1 MAKKTLL
8 AVFSRT
14 GITKALARAV
24 AVKTGYDMF
33 VINSA
38 HTYPKNFFMCC
49 LEAKK
54 EKDKNMRPL
63 IMGKP
68 QNIGSY
74 DRVVIFF
81 PVWAFSCPRIILTFL
96 EENDFAGKT
105 IIPVCTYMKTGKGKS
120 EEEMKVSCPNAVFE
134 PCIEATALKDQ
145 AVSIIADKL
154 KDTRR

>member
-38 HTYPKNFFMCC
+38 HDYPKNFLMCC
-49 LEAKK
+49 VEAKK
-54 EKDKNMRPL
+54 EQMNNARPL

-68 QNIGSY
+68 QNLASY
-74 DRVVIFF
+74 DTVVIFF
-81 PVWAFSCPRIILTFL
+81 PIWAFSCPRIILSFL

-105 IIPVCTYMKTGKGKS
+105 IIPVCTYMKTGKGSCEKD
-120 EEEMKVSCPNAVFE
+120 MQASCPNANFK
-134 PCIEATALKDQ
+134 PCIEATALKDK
-145 AVSIIADKL
+145 AVAEIADMLL
-154 KDTRR
+154 KK